1 MPGTKATL
9 RAPKRNSTRTA
20 PETVGRAEVL
30 TLAEAAA
37 YLRVSAED
45 VLRMI
50 DLHGLPGRQL
60 GGSWRFFK
68 PALQQW
74 LGTSPRKKGLLSQ
87 IGTLKDDPYRH
98 ELLRDI
104 YKRRGRPETEQG

>member
-1 MPGTKATL
+1 MPATKVKL
-9 RAPKRNSTRTA
+9 RTPKRKSTPTA
-20 PETVGRAEVL
+20 PEAVGGAEVL
-30 TLAEAAA
+30 TLVEAAE
-37 YLRVSAED
+37 YLRVSEED

-50 DLHGLPGRQL
+50 EVYGLPGRQF

-87 IGTLKDDPYRH
+87 IGALKDDPYRQ
-98 ELLRDI
+98 ELLREL
-104 YKRRGRPETEQG
+104 YERRGRPETEQG